1 VKWVDFAQPSSLD
14 DALGLLKKHGD
25 KAGLLAGGT
34 DLLVLLRANA
44 KTSDVILDIKDIPEL
59 NQLEFDL
66 TSGLTIGAAVP
77 CHKIYNDSNVK
88 KYYPGII
95 DSASIIGGTQIQGRA
110 SFGGNL
116 CNAAPSADAVPGMIV
131 MGVTCKIAS
140 SQGVKDVPV
149 EEFCLAPR
157 KTILKPDELLISL
170 NYPAPKPNTGSRYIR
185 FIPRNEMDIAVVGV
199 GAYVELEK
207 NKFKDVRI
215 SLASVAP
222 KPIFV
227 KEAGS
232 SVIGKEVN
240 DENISLVAQKAK
252 EAATPITD
260 MRGTIEFR
268 KHLCEVLTR
277 RALNTA
283 IERAKESI

>member
-44 KTSDVILDIKDIPEL
+44 KTSDVIVDIKDIPEL
-59 NQLEFDL
+59 NQIEFDS

-77 CHKIYNDSNVK
+77 CHEIYNDSNVK

-116 CNAAPSADAVPGMIV
+116 CNAAPSADAVPGMIA
-131 MGVTCKIAS
+131 MSVTCKIAS

-157 KTILKPDELLISL
+157 KTILKSDELLISL
-170 NYPAPKPNTGSRYIR
+170 NYPLPKPNTGSRYIR

-199 GAYVELEK
+199 GVYVELEK

-232 SVIGKEVN
+232 AVIGKEVN

-283 IERAKESI
+283 IERAKESR